1 MTDQQTASGADLARQ
16 ALAAYRTTANTR
28 PGAGKQ
34 TRRTRSRR
42 GADGR
47 DPVGFGTVLAS
58 LNANQDWRLSLDGG
72 SILDQ
77 WASLCPQY
85 ADTIQPIAYDPDRGR
100 LDLKPST
107 HAYAAQLRLLGGQ
120 LAKQINDKVGRDVV
134 RSIRVLP
141 VGAVSPTAP
150 AREPGRPASAPAPVR
165 TRDTASPGYQR
176 TLQTHLQHK
185 REPGPTNPLIREAIA
200 RSDRILAHPS
210 RREPETAFTDA
221 IAAAEQAA
229 AQAAAGQPVDSLDAS
244 LRAAR
249 ARAERERAG
258 GTQPVRRLFET
269 V

>member
-1 MTDQQTASGADLARQ
+1 MPEPQTASGADLARQ
-16 ALAAYRTTANTR
+16 ALAAWRSTANTKTITQQ
-28 PGAGKQ
+28 PV
-34 TRRTRSRR
+34 RRSRSRR
-42 GADGR
+42 TDGR
-47 DPVGFGTVLAS
+47 DPVGFGTVLAN

-85 ADTIQPIAYDPDRGR
+85 ADTIQPTAFDPDRGR
-100 LDLKPST
+100 LDLRPST

-141 VGAVSPTAP
+141 VGPISPATAP
-150 AREPGRPASAPAPVR
+150 AREPGRPAAASAPVR

-176 TLQTHLQHK
+176 TLQAHLQHK

-200 RSDRILAHPS
+200 NSDRILAHPS

-229 AQAAAGQPVDSLDAS
+229 AGQPHDSLDAS

-249 ARAERERAG
+249 TRAARERAG
-258 GTQPVRRLFET
+258 DTQPVRRLFET
-269 V
+269 A